1 MPWSVSAECKLSD
14 QEKTPSEA
22 SKPPD
27 QEQLAHTAAVEQ
39 TELLRR
45 EFVSADSTIFALH
58 AELAALRA
66 HTSELQASHH
76 SSSHHSSSHHSSSH
90 HSSSHHS
97 STLALQEPVKQLQQL
112 LEQEQAA
119 HTAAL
124 VKTESLRREFLSA
137 DTTISALGAQLS
149 ELQISHDSCTQAL
162 QERNCERKILE
173 SVLAES
179 CDYFRHKEQ
188 AEAEMAPLRG
198 HSPLVDAAI
207 SRFLL
212 LSQLTS
218 VLTSRLRACQQEMAQ
233 SLAASEEDRQRLL
246 RKLDLVM
253 DEYDRLRDVYAA
265 CTDAIQD
272 RDRDTALAE
281 LQETATL
288 SRTALQQALVDVHE
302 GQCETKACA
311 VKIINLENEAIELR
325 AILAQ
330 VEQALGCPWPAFARR
345 RLWQNSE
352 ASVVELPSDELTVP
366 SIMNHLLAQ
375 TNAANLYRMSSPLR
389 TPRPFA
395 IANRSF
401 NVPPPGFTLSE
412 NAERAAIA

>member
-76 SSSHHSSSHHSSSH
+76 SSSHHSS
-90 HSSSHHS
+90 
-97 STLALQEPVKQLQQL
+97 TLALQEPVKQLQQL

-124 VKTESLRREFLSA
+124 VKTESLRREFLST

-207 SRFLL
+207 SRFLV
-212 LSQLTS
+212 LSQ
-218 VLTSRLRACQQEMAQ
+218 LTSRLRACQQEMAQ
-233 SLAASEEDRQRLL
+233 SLAASEEDRQGLL
-246 RKLDLVM
+246 RKLDLIM
-253 DEYDRLRDVYAA
+253 EEYDRLRNVYTA
-265 CTDAIQD
+265 CTDTIQD
-272 RDRDTALAE
+272 GDTALAE
-281 LQETATL
+281 LQKTATL
-288 SRTALQQALVDVHE
+288 SHTVLQQTYTRDNVRP
-302 GQCETKACA
+302 K
-311 VKIINLENEAIELR
+311 R
-325 AILAQ
+325 A
-330 VEQALGCPWPAFARR
+330 
-345 RLWQNSE
+345 
-352 ASVVELPSDELTVP
+352 
-366 SIMNHLLAQ
+366 
-375 TNAANLYRMSSPLR
+375 
-389 TPRPFA
+389 
-395 IANRSF
+395 RSR
-401 NVPPPGFTLSE
+401 S
-412 NAERAAIA
+412 